1 MKLKSLILGIVILT
15 AVVWGAPQECY
26 SYSFT
31 VAQIQVQEVAVKR
44 KEREKSPLKVE
55 KREKNNPETST
66 EEPVKENSLLKGAPP
81 RASP

>member
-15 AVVWGAPQECY
+15 AVAWGVPQEGY

-31 VAQIQVQEVAVKR
+31 AVQTQVQEVAVKR
-44 KEREKSPLKVE
+44 KERKESPSKVE
-55 KREKNNPETST
+55 EKKKNSPETGL
-66 EEPVKENSLLKGAPP
+66 EETVKENSLLKGAPP